1 MASVLLKK
9 SKQFVEGEE
18 DMLTWLLLLTC
29 LLGAKAQDHF
39 GVSVGHQGVQQII
52 QSLLKNTNVQN
63 KTIKIPKDLH
73 EITIK
78 QKDLLSN
85 PLISALNQISNIN
98 LNKDLKIYLK
108 TSDILINTVPDPQ
121 SFNIKLE
128 NVTSDGF
135 DVRLGLNL
143 SKIHLHTPSIEL
155 CESRTNNK
163 SLKCGQGL
171 RVSISDV
178 SVKTLKRPVDLKIQ
192 LKIQLRD
199 GLANAK
205 VLKVQSNLGSKIS
218 PKLDID
224 FKKLQVPRIAIIIDG
239 QETELDTST
248 LEKKLLEKKE
258 YLAFK
263 LLEFTS
269 DFIASD
275 LAAGLNKY
283 LKDKNLST
291 TISLFKKET
300 KSSDLELMFAPSPY
314 EKRNNLFIPFENG
327 QIPAEE
333 IFRNIL
339 DSLSEVIRQARLDL
353 TVKSLNSTD
362 DQGIMIKGIFDF
374 ILNQTRFN
382 VGVQLGNSS
391 RTMPPLHLNINSKDH
406 FAFAISEP
414 VLNGALDL
422 ANSTG
427 LFKEI
432 LDQFIKEQS
441 ISLRDLKLHF
451 FTPQSFKFVSN
462 VSIDLKMLRQS
473 FWRNPIAWA
482 ETEIGI
488 WLERNN
494 NNSVIYFP
502 LEFEIIPVV
511 FYTNEGE
518 AKLSL
523 KVLSAFEGDTLRN
536 TYNYPSN
543 VGNMYQVVRRAV
555 IKKLK
560 AQMDQFENKEFEVD
574 ISKFTQ
580 KSGIKFR
587 AKNIEFIDQAYIK
600 VSGDILDVVLREN

>member
-1 MASVLLKK
+1 
-9 SKQFVEGEE
+9 
-18 DMLTWLLLLTC
+18 MLTWLLILVC

-39 GVSVGHQGVQQII
+39 GASIGNNGIQQII
-52 QSLLKNTNVQN
+52 QSLLKNTTVQN

-78 QKDLLSN
+78 QKDLISN
-85 PLISALNQISNIN
+85 PIISALNQVSNIN
-98 LNKDLKIYLK
+98 LSKDLKIYLK
-108 TSDILINTVPDPQ
+108 TSDILIHAIPDPK
-121 SFNIKLE
+121 SFHLKLE

-143 SKIHLHTPSIEL
+143 SKIHLLSSSLEL
-155 CESRTNNK
+155 CETRANNK

-171 RVSISDV
+171 RVSISDA
-178 SVKTLKRPVDLKIQ
+178 SVKTLKRPVVLNISIKV
-192 LKIQLRD
+192 QLRD
-199 GLANAK
+199 GLAAAK
-205 VLKVQSNLGSKIS
+205 VLNVQSNLGSKIS

-248 LEKKLLEKKE
+248 LEQKLLEKKE
-258 YLAFK
+258 YLAVK
-263 LLEFTS
+263 LLRFAS

-291 TISLFKKET
+291 TISIFKKET
-300 KSSDLELMFAPSPY
+300 RPSDLEFMFAPSAY
-314 EKRNNLFIPFENG
+314 QIRNEVLIPNENG
-327 QIPAEE
+327 QIPAED
-333 IFRNIL
+333 ILRNIL
-339 DSLSEVIRQARLDL
+339 DNLSEVIRQARLDL
-353 TVKSLNSTD
+353 NVKTLNSTD
-362 DQGIMIKGIFDF
+362 DQGVMIKGMFDF
-374 ILNQTRFN
+374 ILNQTRFK
-382 VGVQLGNSS
+382 VGDQLGNSS
-391 RTMPPLHLNINSKDH
+391 RRMPPLHLNRNSKDH

-432 LDQFIKEQS
+432 LDQVIKEQS

-451 FTPQSFKFVSN
+451 FTPQSFKLVSN
-462 VSIDLKMLRQS
+462 VAIDLKKLRQS

-523 KVLSAFEGDTLRN
+523 KVLSAFDGDTLLN

-543 VGNMYQVVRRAV
+543 VGNMYKVVRKAV

-600 VSGDILDVVLREN
+600 LSGDILDVVLREN